1 MSEPKLTQKD
11 TLGQES
17 IGSLGKRV
25 VSYSTFLDLLDS
37 MGGVIENV
45 DFFVDVAFQMDAWE
59 KSMPFIHDQIE
70 NARKELS
77 EIGKKALR
85 ERDNLPTNVGN
96 KSQPA
101 ETIEDTKKADEDTP
115 GQEDEGIINKAD
127 DSVMKRLD
135 NVLCKAEVLE
145 KAFKGFEQWD
155 LNGVDAPKFDH
166 SFFAGLAI
174 MTGDI
179 NKEINDIAN
188 DLV

>member
-1 MSEPKLTQKD
+1 M
-11 TLGQES
+11 
-17 IGSLGKRV
+17 
-25 VSYSTFLDLLDS
+25 
-37 MGGVIENV
+37 
-45 DFFVDVAFQMDAWE
+45 DFFVDAAFQMDAWE

-77 EIGKKALR
+77 EIEKKALR
-85 ERDNLPTNVGN
+85 EGEKLGTNVPR

-101 ETIEDTKKADEDTP
+101 KTEDTKKADEDTP

>member
-1 MSEPKLTQKD
+1 MSEPKLTQRD

-17 IGSLGKRV
+17 IGSLGESV

-37 MGGVIENV
+37 MGGFIENV
-45 DFFVDVAFQMDAWE
+45 DFFVDAAFKMDAWE

-70 NARKELS
+70 KARKELS
-77 EIGKKALR
+77 EIEKKALR
-85 ERDNLPTNVGN
+85 EGENISSNEEK

-101 ETIEDTKKADEDTP
+101 KTEGTP

-127 DSVMKRLD
+127 DSVMKKLD